1 MSNPKD
7 LKPYKLSTKD
17 VSELQTTVDDL
28 QKELST
34 LRVNKVSSGVAS
46 KLAKI
51 RVVRKAIARSLT
63 YINFKRRDEVKDAF
77 KKKSALR
84 TYNEEH
90 KTNWRFSD
98 KPFACRERRT
108 RAQRRA
114 LTQWKRL
121 TRPSNSLMM
130 TRLDGSVSRTSRGW
144 PKNRVS
150 DSLMKSFKK

>member
-1 MSNPKD
+1 MNPKD
-7 LKPYKLSTKD
+7 LKPHVLREKNVADLK
-17 VSELQTTVDDL
+17 TTVNEL

-77 KKKSALR
+77 KKRSALR

-98 KPFACRERRT
+98 KPFACRERTT
-108 RAQRRA
+108 RAKRRA
-114 LTQWKRL
+114 LTKRQQ
-121 TRPSNSLMM
+121 N
-130 TRLDGSVSRTSRGW
+130 
-144 PKNRVS
+144 
-150 DSLMKSFKK
+150 MKSLRAQKRADNFPQRYFAIRA

>member
-1 MSNPKD
+1 MGD
-7 LKPYKLSTKD
+7 LKPYKLSTKE

-63 YINFKRRDEVKDAF
+63 YINFKRRDEVKDAL
-77 KKKSALR
+77 KKRSALR
-84 TYNEEH
+84 AYNEEH

-108 RAQRRA
+108 RAKRRA
-114 LTQWKRL
+114 LTKRQANL
-121 TRPSNSLMM
+121 QTLKARKRAQNFPQ
-130 TRLDGSVSRTSRGW
+130 R
-144 PKNRVS
+144 
-150 DSLMKSFKK
+150 SFAVRS

>member
-1 MSNPKD
+1 MNPKD
-7 LKPYKLSTKD
+7 LKPHKLSGKE
-17 VSELQTTVDDL
+17 VSELQKTVDEL

-84 TYNEEH
+84 AYNEEH

-98 KPFACRERRT
+98 KPFACRER
-108 RAQRRA
+108 
-114 LTQWKRL
+114 
-121 TRPSNSLMM
+121 
-130 TRLDGSVSRTSRGW
+130 
-144 PKNRVS
+144 
-150 DSLMKSFKK
+150 